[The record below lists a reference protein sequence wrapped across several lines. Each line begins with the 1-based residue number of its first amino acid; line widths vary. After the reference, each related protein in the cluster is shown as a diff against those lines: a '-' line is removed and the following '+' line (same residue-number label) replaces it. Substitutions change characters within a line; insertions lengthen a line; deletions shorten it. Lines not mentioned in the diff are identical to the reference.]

1 MNQLLLVEDE
11 IKTAR
16 SIYKGL
22 TENGFQV
29 DLSDNGEDALERTRQ
44 THYDLIISDIL
55 MPKLNGIEF
64 CKSLRNENNKTPVL
78 MLTALGQI
86 SDKVEGF
93 QAGSD
98 DYLVKPFDFTE
109 LLLRIQALLRRNTTA
124 SAENSFQIQDLKI
137 NFDSKLVWRGD
148 KEINLTAKEFAL
160 LEFFVHNR
168 HRCITKEEIAKSV
181 WNVDFKT
188 GTNFVEV
195 YVSYLR
201 NKIDKDYPNKLIH
214 TRKGIG
220 YFFRTVD

>member
-124 SAENSFQIQDLKI
+124 STENSFQIQDLKI

-160 LEFFVHNR
+160 LEFFIHNR

-220 YFFRTVD
+220 YFFRIVD